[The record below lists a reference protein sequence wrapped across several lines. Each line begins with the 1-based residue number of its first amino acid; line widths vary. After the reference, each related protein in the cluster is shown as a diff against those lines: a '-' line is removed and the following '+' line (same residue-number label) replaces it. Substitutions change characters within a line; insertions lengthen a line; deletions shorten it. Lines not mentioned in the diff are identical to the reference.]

1 MCRWRATTSNDLIY
15 RTKEA
20 KFAAA
25 LDDIA
30 ERHEEGQPVLVGTIA
45 VETSEYLSQLLTRRG
60 IPHNVLN
67 AKQHEREAEIIA
79 QAGRKGSV
87 TIATNM
93 AGRGVDI
100 VLGGNKQH
108 EIRGQ
113 LIAEGLEEGS
123 DDFDAELKRRM
134 DEAREEWEADHEEVL
149 ELGGLYVVGTERHEA
164 RRIDNQLRG
173 RSGRQ
178 GDPGETR
185 FFLSGADDLVRL
197 FAGDRIQNIM
207 ARFKVPEDQPME
219 AGILTKQIENAQKK
233 VEEQNFVMRKN
244 VLKYDDVMNKQ
255 RTVIY
260 EQRRAVLE
268 GQDLS
273 DEVRQWIEEVVGGT
287 VDQFATEEGE
297 GWDLDQLCEAM
308 HTLYGSDVSAAELRE
323 DFSGSFDRQALVDDF
338 SEDAQEAY
346 AEKERQ
352 LGSELLRELERYVIL
367 QVVDTRWR
375 EHLESMDYLREGVHL
390 RAMAQK
396 DPLVEYTQEGHQMFE
411 ELGRA
416 IREEVVFTL
425 FHAELAPEA
434 AADLTPQEA
443 PAIDGGGLAYSH
455 ESMAG
460 SDAISAAFGGNG
472 EGELVAV
479 PRTEQRVVAEQEKIG
494 RNDPCW
500 CGSGK
505 KYKKCHGA

>member
-1 MCRWRATTSNDLIY
+1 
-15 RTKEA
+15 
-20 KFAAA
+20 
-25 LDDIA
+25 
-30 ERHEEGQPVLVGTIA
+30 
-45 VETSEYLSQLLTRRG
+45 
-60 IPHNVLN
+60 
-67 AKQHEREAEIIA
+67 
-79 QAGRKGSV
+79 
-87 TIATNM
+87 
-93 AGRGVDI
+93 
-100 VLGGNKQH
+100 
-108 EIRGQ
+108 
-113 LIAEGLEEGS
+113 
-123 DDFDAELKRRM
+123 
-134 DEAREEWEADHEEVL
+134 
-149 ELGGLYVVGTERHEA
+149 
-164 RRIDNQLRG
+164 
-173 RSGRQ
+173 
-178 GDPGETR
+178 
-185 FFLSGADDLVRL
+185 
-197 FAGDRIQNIM
+197 M

-273 DEVRQWIEEVVGGT
+273 DEVRQWIEEVVGAD

-443 PAIDGGGLAYSH
+443 PAVDGGLAYSH

-479 PRTEQRVVAEQEKIG
+479 PRTEQRVVAEKEKIG

-505 KYKKCHGA
+505 KYKKCHGT